1 MGENLADFLFDVAM
15 ILVFVSALSL
25 FLFLNPLSE
34 KNVELLAGT
43 INRDKEVAE
52 NRVYNSEYTTVTG
65 ADIISDII
73 NGLEADIIVDSK
85 YISKDVDIFKDD
97 FSFSSINERGNYKV
111 KRNIDSNGIVE
122 SVKYESE

>member
-1 MGENLADFLFDVAM
+1 M
-15 ILVFVSALSL
+15 
-25 FLFLNPLSE
+25 NPLSE